1 MKQIRVLIFLTCC
14 LSLVK
19 RHFGSKTYVNTICFK
34 SNVCIGYKHDP
45 KHLLRPKMSW
55 FLSRKFFWFGI
66 IWVLFAKI
74 DFLGLFGTQIL
85 SLNLR
90 VQSKKR
96 HNEKCRIFEKFRKVP
111 INQLVFNYS
120 ACKLVHIILTSLF
133 SLDMMFILYW
143 SPYKSFKKSLKLQ
156 SN

>member
-1 MKQIRVLIFLTCC
+1 MSIQFVSKAMFVLAINMIQGTFWDQ
-14 LSLVK
+14 K
-19 RHFGSKTYVNTICFK
+19 R
-34 SNVCIGYKHDP
+34 
-45 KHLLRPKMSW
+45 SW
-55 FLSRKFFWFGI
+55 FIMRKFFWFGI

-96 HNEKCRIFEKFRKVP
+96 HNEKCWIFEKFRKVP
-111 INQLVFNYS
+111 INWLVFNYS

-143 SPYKSFKKSLKLQ
+143 SPYKSFKKSLKIQ
-156 SN
+156 SKIKKFNMVNLFSIT